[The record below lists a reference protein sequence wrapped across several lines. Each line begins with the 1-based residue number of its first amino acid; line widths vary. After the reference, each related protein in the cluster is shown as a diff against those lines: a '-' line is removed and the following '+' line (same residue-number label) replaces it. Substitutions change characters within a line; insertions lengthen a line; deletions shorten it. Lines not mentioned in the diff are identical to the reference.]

1 MWPFHHA
8 ALRSFQLGGGNRRKC
23 LAMLKAG
30 MAKVPHN
37 LMTKQK
43 KKKWRCIVQ
52 KVWIGKLW
60 DNMRRFFFF
69 PVVQNMLLGHLISFI
84 QRAFC
89 DTTCSH
95 KQKGYNG

>member
-37 LMTKQK
+37 LTTKQK
-43 KKKWRCIVQ
+43 KKEVAVYRPKSLDWQVMGQ
-52 KVWIGKLW
+52 HET
-60 DNMRRFFFF
+60 FFFF
-69 PVVQNMLLGHLISFI
+69 SCGAEYAFGPFDFI
-84 QRAFC
+84 H
-89 DTTCSH
+89 S
-95 KQKGYNG
+95 KGFL

>member
-69 PVVQNMLLGHLISFI
+69 SCGAEYAFGPFDFI
-84 QRAFC
+84 H
-89 DTTCSH
+89 S
-95 KQKGYNG
+95 KGFL

>member
-37 LMTKQK
+37 LTTKQK
-43 KKKWRCIVQ
+43 KRSGGVSSKKS
-52 KVWIGKLW
+52 GLASY
-60 DNMRRFFFF
+60 
-69 PVVQNMLLGHLISFI
+69 G
-84 QRAFC
+84 
-89 DTTCSH
+89 TT
-95 KQKGYNG
+95 